1 MNAESTSHWWLWAGK
16 ILALLY
22 LGRLAALL
30 TRIDALPPSA
40 GRLLLLAVVMP
51 LCVWWA
57 ATGWLV
63 LGGDAGTTDARMR
76 LVRAIYWAIA
86 TLATVGYG
94 DIVATTIPQMLYAC
108 CIMISGVAFFGYI
121 LSNIATLMLRL
132 DAAKQHQE
140 EMRDRVEYF
149 MRYHAVPPALRQRVR
164 AYFKYLWSS
173 RHGYDDVEVFESLPR
188 NLRADLALHLHRDL
202 LAKVPVLKDAS
213 PEVIRDLVITLRP
226 MVCVPGDIVCRK
238 GAAGDEMY
246 FIVHGEVEVLDD
258 NDGVLARLHDGDFF
272 GEMALLTDNPR
283 NATAR
288 TASFCDLYVLARD
301 SFKQVAVRYPCSTH
315 RSTKSA
321 KPPLDLDP
329 ADRALGSI
337 ADRSHASC
345 RARNSASVW
354 RRRLARTRAQ
364 PAKILMP
371 TRAGAHHFV
380 EAVACDDVESVSDVA
395 SASAERGLRSRK
407 AMSPKKCPRPK
418 ESQGTKLPGCRSQ
431 IHPPKPRPSRLSD
444 LSRAGKRLMGFC
456 RTNLFKRL
464 ESCGQAFVQSVER
477 HILRN
482 YIFLHAIEND
492 LPIPIGTQDSGML
505 DAAY

>member
-1 MNAESTSHWWLWAGK
+1 VISHGSIGHDRVLSLAVDMAFLVLAGASTTFAFRGRPTWRRWLGLARDLAIALPLWTILNVESTPHWWLWAGK

-63 LGGDAGTTDARMR
+63 LGGDSGTTDARMR

-108 CIMISGVAFFGYI
+108 CIMISGVAFFGYV

-149 MRYHAVPPALRQRVR
+149 MHYHAVPPALRQRVR

-173 RHGYDDVEVFESLPR
+173 RHGYDDVEVFESLPP

-202 LAKVPVLKDAS
+202 LAKVPVLKGAS

-238 GAAGDEMY
+238 GAPGDEMY
-246 FIVHGEVEVLDD
+246 FIVHGEVEVVDE

-288 TASFCDLYVLARD
+288 TASFCDLYVLGRET
-301 SFKQVAVRYPCSTH
+301 FKQVAARHPVFHS
-315 RSTKSA
+315 
-321 KPPLDLDP
+321 
-329 ADRALGSI
+329 SI
-337 ADRSHASC
+337 DEK
-345 RARNSASVW
+345 AR
-354 RRRLARTRAQ
+354 
-364 PAKILMP
+364 
-371 TRAGAHHFV
+371 H
-380 EAVACDDVESVSDVA
+380 
-395 SASAERGLRSRK
+395 
-407 AMSPKKCPRPK
+407 
-418 ESQGTKLPGCRSQ
+418 
-431 IHPPKPRPSRLSD
+431 RLST
-444 LSRAGKRLMGFC
+444 A
-456 RTNLFKRL
+456 T
-464 ESCGQAFVQSVER
+464 
-477 HILRN
+477 
-482 YIFLHAIEND
+482 
-492 LPIPIGTQDSGML
+492 LPTTL
-505 DAAY
+505 

>member
-1 MNAESTSHWWLWAGK
+1 MPNRASNALTAGQQATLDLLRVLAGVLAGVWLPFVISHGSIGHDRVLSLAVDMAFLVLAGASTTFAFRGRLTWRRWLRLARDLAIALPLWTMFNVESTPHWWLWACK
-16 ILALLY
+16 LLALLY
-22 LGRLAALL
+22 LVRLASLL
-30 TRIDALPPSA
+30 SRIDALPPSA
-40 GRLLLLAVVMP
+40 ARLLLLAVVMP

-63 LGGDAGTTDARMR
+63 LGGDSGTIDPRMR

-94 DIVATTIPQMLYAC
+94 DIVAHTIPQMLYAC
-108 CIMISGVAFFGYI
+108 CIMVSGVAFFGYI

-149 MRYHAVPPALRQRVR
+149 MHYHTVPPALRQRVR

-238 GAAGDEMY
+238 GAPGDEMY
-246 FIVHGEVEVLDD
+246 FIVHGEIEVVDE
-258 NDGVLARLHDGDFF
+258 NNSVLARLHDGDFF

-288 TASFCDLYVLARD
+288 TATFCDLYVLDRK
-301 SFKQVAVRYPCSTH
+301 SFKQVAVRHPVFHS
-315 RSTKSA
+315 
-321 KPPLDLDP
+321 
-329 ADRALGSI
+329 SI
-337 ADRSHASC
+337 DEK
-345 RARNSASVW
+345 ARN
-354 RRRLARTRAQ
+354 
-364 PAKILMP
+364 
-371 TRAGAHHFV
+371 
-380 EAVACDDVESVSDVA
+380 
-395 SASAERGLRSRK
+395 
-407 AMSPKKCPRPK
+407 
-418 ESQGTKLPGCRSQ
+418 
-431 IHPPKPRPSRLSD
+431 RLST
-444 LSRAGKRLMGFC
+444 A
-456 RTNLFKRL
+456 T
-464 ESCGQAFVQSVER
+464 
-477 HILRN
+477 
-482 YIFLHAIEND
+482 
-492 LPIPIGTQDSGML
+492 LPTVL
-505 DAAY
+505 